1 MTSSSAMPRRVR
13 LVEVGPR
20 DGFQMES
27 RFLPTELKIA
37 TIERLVGAGVR
48 EIEAT
53 SFVHPGVVPQMADA
67 ENVLAGLE
75 RRPGVAYLALVP
87 NLRGAERALAAGVD
101 GLRQVIVVTER
112 YNQRNVGL
120 SVDESVRIFGEVAR
134 RSEADGLEA
143 NAVLGAAFG
152 CPLEGEVPLAR
163 VVEVARRCVELGSR
177 QIGLADSAGLGNP
190 LQVRRLVTEVRE
202 ALPDVPL
209 WLHLHDT
216 RGLGLA
222 NALAGLEM
230 GIDRFDTALGGLG
243 GCPVIAGASG
253 NIATEEM
260 IYLCQ
265 EMGLSTDLD
274 LSGIREAS
282 RAVESFLER
291 ELPSRVLRAGTR
303 DELVA
308 LNAVPAS

>member
-1 MTSSSAMPRRVR
+1 MKERAIVN
-13 LVEVGPR
+13 EVGLR
-20 DGFQMES
+20 DGLQNQ
-27 RFLPTELKIA
+27 PVTVGTEAKAAIA
-37 TIERLVGAGVR
+37 AALVHAGVR
-48 EIEAT
+48 YLEPV
-53 SFVHPGVVPQMADA
+53 SFVSPKAIPQMADA